1 MRSDHSFRHPAAAVP
16 ASALA
21 TIQRFGG
28 GGTGE
33 FLAANAIASA
43 AAI

>member
-1 MRSDHSFRHPAAAVP
+1 MELTTR
-16 ASALA
+16 LA
-21 TIQRFGG
+21 TIQRLGG

-33 FLAANAIASA
+33 FFAANAIASA